1 MKDDLK
7 RFKEDGSNPK
17 HAKHF
22 NNVIDGIYFDIPLE
36 QVKIKL
42 LRQMKINMRS
52 DFIDVIFLFIR
63 NYQRYN
69 YCNFNTLKMFSSAR
83 TKILY
88 IKKFHQ

>member
-1 MKDDLK
+1 MRGESKLRSLETMKDDLK

-22 NNVIDGIYFDIPLE
+22 NNVIDDIYFDIPLE

-52 DFIDVIFLFIR
+52 DSINKITYHNL
-63 NYQRYN
+63 
-69 YCNFNTLKMFSSAR
+69 FSSSR
-83 TKILY
+83 YILSVTK
-88 IKKFHQ
+88 FFPD